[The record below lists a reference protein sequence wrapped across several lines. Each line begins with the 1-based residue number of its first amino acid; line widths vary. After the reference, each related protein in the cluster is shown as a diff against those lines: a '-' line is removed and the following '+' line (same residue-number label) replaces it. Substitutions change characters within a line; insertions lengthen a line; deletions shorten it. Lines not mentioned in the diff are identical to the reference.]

1 MTRRYR
7 MFLRGNTYYAHD
19 AETGKQTSLRTRD
32 KRKAERLLLA
42 KNEADNQPLMN
53 LAMARTYLA
62 AHDPK
67 MVTRTWAEVMVRFSD
82 HGRDS
87 TQERC
92 HRAFASTPFDG
103 IRDKT
108 LVETTGEDL
117 LDTLKLGGTSTNN
130 YLRGLHNLALNLGW
144 LAWPILAKKAWPPI
158 QHKKRRAVT
167 EAEHERI
174 VSTESCAERKLY
186 YEMLWITGGSQS
198 DIANLSRDNIDQ
210 VNGVLYFQ
218 RKKLK
223 EDHEPARISIGTSL
237 RAVLEQLP
245 SSGYFFPT
253 VRQTPARHRS
263 SEFWRRCQ
271 ILKIKGVSLHSYRY
285 AWAERAKAA
294 GYPERFAMVNLGHN
308 SKAVHRA
315 YARKA
320 QVICPPLDE
329 YERKQDHGL
338 EPISESSD
346 RIVSIHAGLRRA
358 G

>member
-1 MTRRYR
+1 MKHRYR
-7 MFLRGNTYYAHD
+7 LFLRGNTYYAHD
-19 AETGKQTSLRTRD
+19 AETNKQTSLRTGD

-42 KNEADNQPLMN
+42 RNEADAQPLMN

-67 MVTRTWAEVMVRFSD
+67 MVTRTWAAVMAKFSD

-87 TQERC
+87 TRERC
-92 HRAFASTPFDG
+92 VRAFTSTPFEG

-108 LVETTGEDL
+108 LVETTAEDL
-117 LDTLKLGGTSTNN
+117 LNVMKLGGTSTNN

-158 QHKKRRAVT
+158 LHKKRRAI
-167 EAEHERI
+167 AEEEHLRI
-174 VSTESCAERKLY
+174 VSTESCLERKLY
-186 YEMLWITGGSQS
+186 YELLWITGGSQS
-198 DIANLSRDNIDQ
+198 DIANLSWENIDQ

-223 EDHEPARISIGTSL
+223 DDHEPARISIGESL
-237 RAVLEQLP
+237 QAVLNQLP
-245 SSGYFFPT
+245 RLGYFFPSI
-253 VRQTPARHRS
+253 RKTPARHRS

-320 QVICPPLDE
+320 RVICPPLDE
-329 YERKQDHGL
+329 YERKGDG
-338 EPISESSD
+338 ESTAFQRVTSLP
-346 RIVSIHAGLRRA
+346 SALRHTA
-358 G
+358 

>member
-1 MTRRYR
+1 
-7 MFLRGNTYYAHD
+7 MFLRGNTFYAHD
-19 AETGKQTSLRTRD
+19 AETGKQTSLRTHD
-32 KRKAERLLLA
+32 KRKAGRLLLA
-42 KNEADNQPLMN
+42 KNEADAQPLMN

-67 MVTRTWAEVMVRFSD
+67 MVTRTWAEVMAKFSD

-87 TQERC
+87 TLERC
-92 HRAFASTPFDG
+92 HQAFISTPFDG

-108 LVETTGEDL
+108 LVETTAEDL
-117 LDTLKLGGTSTNN
+117 LNVLKLGGTSTND

-158 QHKKRRAVT
+158 LHKKRRAIT
-167 EAEHERI
+167 EDEHLR
-174 VSTESCAERKLY
+174 VVGTESCQERKLY

-198 DIANLSRDNIDQ
+198 DIANLSWENIDQ

-223 EDHEPARISIGTSL
+223 EDHEPARISIGGRL
-237 RAVLEQLP
+237 REVLDQLP
-245 SSGYFFPT
+245 RPGYFFPS
-253 VRQTPARHRS
+253 VRKTPARHRS
-263 SEFWRRCQ
+263 SGFWRRCQ
-271 ILKIKGVSLHSYRY
+271 ILKIKGVSLHSYRC

-294 GYPERFAMVNLGHN
+294 GYPERFAMVSLGHN

-320 QVICPPLDE
+320 RVVCPPLEE
-329 YERKQDHGL
+329 YERRGDQ
-338 EPISESSD
+338 EPAAFQRLSPLPS
-346 RIVSIHAGLRRA
+346 VLRHTA
-358 G
+358 